1 MISLPDQ
8 TGRTV
13 LVTGATSGLGLASA
27 VAFAGAGARVLM
39 TARDP
44 ERGAAALER
53 VRAESGG
60 IVELVDLDLADLHSV
75 HAAAADVRERTGDRL
90 HVLMNNAGVMA
101 TPRGSTVDGFELQIG
116 TNHLGPAALTW
127 LLMPALRA
135 AGTAE
140 EPSRVVTVSSIA
152 HNRGG
157 LDPDDL
163 AFERRRY
170 SPAAGYG
177 ASKLANLLFTAE
189 LDRRLRAAGDPVISV
204 AAHPGST
211 QSELLGNSL
220 RQRSPLLAKLA
231 RPINAVVTQ
240 PVATGVLP
248 QLAAATSPQVEGG
261 DYIGPRGPFEI
272 AGRPGPARRSGA
284 AHDPGLARRLWD
296 VTAVA
301 TGVQPDPR

>member
-1 MISLPDQ
+1 MITLPDLS
-8 TGRTV
+8 GRTV

-39 TARDP
+39 TARDRC
-44 ERGAAALER
+44 RGRVALEKA
-53 VRAESGG
+53 RACGRA
-60 IVELVDLDLADLHSV
+60 ELVDVDLADLGSV
-75 HAAAADVRERTGDRL
+75 RAAAADVRERTGDRL

-101 TPRGSTVDGFELQIG
+101 TPRASTVDGFELQIG

-135 AGTAE
+135 AGSAGD
-140 EPSRVVTVSSIA
+140 PARVVMVSSIA

-163 AFERRRY
+163 NFERRRY

-211 QSELLGNSL
+211 RSELLGNSL
-220 RQRSPLLAKLA
+220 RQRSALLGWLA

-240 PVATGVLP
+240 PVRTGVLP
-248 QLAAATSPQVEGG
+248 QLAAATSPQVRGG
-261 DYIGPRGPFEI
+261 DYIGPRGPFEV

-284 AHDPGLARRLWD
+284 ARDVALARRLWD
-296 VTAVA
+296 ATASA
-301 TGVQPDPR
+301 TGVEPDPR